1 VFRSTGQLT
10 WGETLTCERVPV
22 GHKPGFE
29 LIRPQPEPNVVRWV
43 DRADEELLFLSVIT
57 LGEMRKGVMRLDSG
71 KRRRRLEAWLEQDLP
86 LRFEGRVLV
95 VGREVADRWGTLSA
109 VAAARGTSL
118 PVIDGLL
125 AATALQHNLTF
136 VTRNTADVEATGVRV
151 LNPWL
156 PE

>member
-1 VFRSTGQLT
+1 MS
-10 WGETLTCERVPV
+10 
-22 GHKPGFE
+22 GFLLGTNLVSE
-29 LIRPQPEPNVVRWV
+29 LIKPQPEPNVVRWV

-57 LGEMRKGVMRLDSG
+57 LGEIREGVMRLDSG
-71 KRRRRLEAWLEQDLP
+71 KRRRRLESWLEQDLP

-95 VGREVADRWGTLSA
+95 VGTEVADRWGTLSA
-109 VAAARGTSL
+109 VAAARGKSL

-125 AATALQHNLTF
+125 AATALHHNLTF
-136 VTRNTADVEATGVRV
+136 VTRNIADVEGTGVRA